1 MPLLFERALVFF
13 CVLRLLA
20 DCCAKRSACRL
31 RAARLCHK
39 RGIAMALYACYN
51 VFADRVKKFC
61 SLCIFICK
69 SVFYSPRISPAV
81 WYSGGVKN
89 SQKSKL

>member
-1 MPLLFERALVFF
+1 MLF
-13 CVLRLLA
+13 
-20 DCCAKRSACRL
+20 
-31 RAARLCHK
+31 ARLTCCFACCVCLPIIVPKDVLAVCVRRASVIK
-39 RGIAMALYACYN
+39 RGIAMALSACYN
-51 VFADRVKKFC
+51 VFADCVKKFC

>member
-1 MPLLFERALVFF
+1 MLFERAFVFF
-13 CVLRLLA
+13 ACCVCLPIIVPKEALA
-20 DCCAKRSACRL
+20 VCVR
-31 RAARLCHK
+31 RASVIK
-39 RGIAMALYACYN
+39 RGIAMALSACYN
-51 VFADRVKKFC
+51 VFADCVKKFC

-69 SVFYSPRISPAV
+69 SVFYSSRISPAV